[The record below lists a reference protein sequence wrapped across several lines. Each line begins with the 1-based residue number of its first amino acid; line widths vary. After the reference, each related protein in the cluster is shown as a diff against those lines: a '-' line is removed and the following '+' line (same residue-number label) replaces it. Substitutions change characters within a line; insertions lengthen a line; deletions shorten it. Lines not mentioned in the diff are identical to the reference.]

1 MASPLGSPPALPAL
15 HPALH
20 PTRHPALGTA
30 PRPASR
36 GSSGAAAP
44 PPHFRVLARR
54 LPFQAARPASQ
65 ALAALRPSLGPSPP
79 SPHLQKHQLLKN
91 LLRLLTGEQDSPAT
105 AVTVRHRNGRSLLP
119 AHTLAPKSGPQT
131 GAVSCVVSRV
141 VSCVG
146 HAARR
151 LRLPPRL
158 RWGGA
163 RSHLSLPSPPP
174 QGARPTHPHGPPLC
188 HLTCHL
194 ACRPACTPP
203 SPASWLRACTR
214 RGCRGLRRDASGSA
228 SPRLPALRALP
239 PPPPLPMAS
248 PLPPPAE
255 L

>member
-36 GSSGAAAP
+36 GSSGAAVP

-79 SPHLQKHQLLKN
+79 TPHLQKHQLLKN
-91 LLRLLTGEQDSPAT
+91 LLRLLTGGQDSPAT
-105 AVTVRHRNGRSLLP
+105 AVTVRHWNGRSLLP

-131 GAVSCVVSRV
+131 GAVSRVVSRV

-158 RWGGA
+158 RWGG
-163 RSHLSLPSPPP
+163 HGHTSP
-174 QGARPTHPHGPPLC
+174 
-188 HLTCHL
+188 
-194 ACRPACTPP
+194 CR
-203 SPASWLRACTR
+203 
-214 RGCRGLRRDASGSA
+214 
-228 SPRLPALRALP
+228 
-239 PPPPLPMAS
+239 PPLPRVRG
-248 PLPPPAE
+248 PLIPTGH
-255 L
+255 LSVT